1 MLQMPPIQRRDIER
15 LKGTR
20 AIRIE
25 RAAPTPAVDHDH
37 PAPITAEERR
47 VTFDRRQ
54 RSEPVANDRRRKGRR
69 FARKQL
75 NPKIRALL
83 DNSESQPA
91 PTQGRFIDE
100 SV

>member
-15 LKGTR
+15 LKGSR

-25 RAAPTPAVDHDH
+25 RAAPTDAVSKDH
-37 PAPITAEERR
+37 PEP
-47 VTFDRRQ
+47 VTNEQPPGFDRRQ
-54 RSEPVANDRRRKGRR
+54 RDLPVTQDRRRKGRR
-69 FARKQL
+69 ITRQHV

-83 DNSESQPA
+83 DNAGSPPPQA
-91 PTQGRFIDE
+91 QGRFVDE

>member
-1 MLQMPPIQRRDIER
+1 MLQMPPIQRRDIDR

-25 RAAPTPAVDHDH
+25 RAAPTPAIDKNH
-37 PAPITAEERR
+37 PEAINAEDRR
-47 VTFDRRQ
+47 LTVDRRQ
-54 RSEPVANDRRRKGRR
+54 RDIPVANDRRRKGRR
-69 FARKQL
+69 FARKQI

-91 PTQGRFIDE
+91 TTQGRFVDE

>member
-25 RAAPTPAVDHDH
+25 RATPAPAIDRHH
-37 PAPITAEERR
+37 PEPVSTDDRR
-47 VTFDRRQ
+47 LTIDRRQ
-54 RSEPVANDRRRKGRR
+54 RNVPVANDRRRKGRR
-69 FARKQL
+69 YARKPM

-83 DNSESQPA
+83 ENSENQPA
-91 PTQGRFIDE
+91 ATRGRFVDE

>member
-20 AIRIE
+20 AIKIE
-25 RAAPTPAVDHDH
+25 RAAPVDGVSRDH
-37 PAPITAEERR
+37 PEPKADERR
-47 VTFDRRQ
+47 VTLERRKQ
-54 RSEPVANDRRRKGRR
+54 DAPVANDRRRKGRR
-69 FARKQL
+69 YSRQPL

-83 DNSESQPA
+83 DNAETRPL
-91 PTQGRFIDE
+91 PNPGRFVDE